1 MKPADTP
8 LATPREDQ
16 ERAATSGEQHIAPS
30 TAGMLRTRHATTVTP
45 DRYLAHLRGTLER
58 IRADGFYK
66 SERVIRTPQTPDLG
80 LAGGATVV
88 NFCANNYLGL
98 ADDPQLVAAARDGL

>member
-1 MKPADTP
+1 MGCFGVGRIPCGSW
-8 LATPREDQ
+8 
-16 ERAATSGEQHIAPS
+16 AALSI
-30 TAGMLRTRHATTVTP
+30 TVTP

-66 SERVIRTPQTPDLG
+66 SERVIRTPQTPALG

-98 ADDPQLVAAARDGL
+98 ADDAQLVAAARDGLDRYGY